1 MGRVLGASLALGFAP
16 LACAAKEETTPL
28 GYVITPTLSADAAV
42 RSLPPPPPARA
53 WDAGVYSSPVPASDA
68 LK

>member
-1 MGRVLGASLALGFAP
+1 MGRVLGASLALG
-16 LACAAKEETTPL
+16 LAVLSCAAKEETTPL
-28 GYVITPTLSADAAV
+28 GYVIAPTLSADAAV
-42 RSLPPPPPARA
+42 RPLPPPARA